1 MHTSS
6 YHSIRYSVDNQVA
19 AIVLNRPDRL
29 NALNRSM
36 LVELGEAI
44 RAAAADK
51 TVKAVLLSGE
61 GRAFCAGQDLGERD
75 PRKLDGPLDL
85 GAIQREIYHPIIA
98 GMASMEKPVVVAV
111 NGIAAGAGSAI
122 ALGGDI
128 VIAACSSRFIQSYVN
143 VGLSVDAGGGW
154 HLVKALGPAR
164 ARALLMTGGEI
175 SASEAQEAGLI
186 WKCVADEDLKTFSGE
201 IAKRLA
207 EGPATA
213 LACIKKAVAAVSA
226 ATDYAHYIAV
236 EADLQQKAGMSPDYG
251 KNVLAFLE
259 KKESRHRA

>member
-1 MHTSS
+1 MAS
-6 YHSIRYSVDNQVA
+6 
-19 AIVLNRPDRL
+19 IVLHQWEMSPFCNKARRCLRHKGLDFEVRNYNGLKARKAATLSEVGTLPVLDHDDSRIVDSKRIAEFLDQQYPDAPRL
-29 NALNRSM
+29 YPDDAVARAQAHVWEDWAGQSLYFFEVRFRMLDIKARAKALA
-36 LVELGEAI
+36 LTGEPLSAEQ
-44 RAAAADK
+44 AAD
-51 TVKAVLLSGE
+51 
-61 GRAFCAGQDLGERD
+61 
-75 PRKLDGPLDL
+75 
-85 GAIQREIYHPIIA
+85 
-98 GMASMEKPVVVAV
+98 
-111 NGIAAGAGSAI
+111 
-122 ALGGDI
+122 
-128 VIAACSSRFIQSYVN
+128 
-143 VGLSVDAGGGW
+143 W
-154 HLVKALGPAR
+154 
-164 ARALLMTGGEI
+164 
-175 SASEAQEAGLI
+175 GLI